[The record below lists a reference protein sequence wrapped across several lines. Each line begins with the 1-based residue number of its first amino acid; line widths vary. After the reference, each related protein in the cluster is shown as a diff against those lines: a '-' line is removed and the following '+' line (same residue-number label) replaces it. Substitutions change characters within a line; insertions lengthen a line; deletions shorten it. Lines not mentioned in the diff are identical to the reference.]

1 MNGLRP
7 TKRRPARCSQRAG
20 ITRPPIAAILAQ
32 CPDHSLGVTIDD
44 GQQHPGCPIGNAPAL
59 FPFLNS
65 PHIET
70 EAIGE
75 LLPAQPQP
83 LAERDNPAGGGIVD
97 DPTRQTRLAANMG
110 QNLAQ
115 SRFDLTSEVGAFH
128 RHQTRQRLAVRRGQ
142 ILAIR
147 LRISRQQIDD
157 VGASLIE
164 DGANAPSLPTTGTGP
179 SQLTDASG
187 APDDRCCIGGSHDR
201 VNWFVEIWYNR
212 ITVLYLFFDGT
223 QIKRY
228 GDRLGHRDSRIGEK
242 SW

>member
-1 MNGLRP
+1 M
-7 TKRRPARCSQRAG
+7 PAADRSSRAG
-20 ITRPPIAAILAQ
+20 RVRQGPITSTYGQRNVGQRVAHNALESPRPPIAAILAQ

-128 RHQTRQRLAVRRGQ
+128 RHQTRQRLGVRRGQ

-147 LRISRQQIDD
+147 LRISRQQQSC
-157 VGASLIE
+157 ASSRQRPTLPSNPRDTAR
-164 DGANAPSLPTTGTGP
+164 DGPAQIL
-179 SQLTDASG
+179 
-187 APDDRCCIGGSHDR
+187 HDP
-201 VNWFVEIWYNR
+201 YP
-212 ITVLYLFFDGT
+212 
-223 QIKRY
+223 IKRVVASRASCRVA
-228 GDRLGHRDSRIGEK
+228 GSMPTDRGAA
-242 SW
+242 